1 MNMQNERIQELID
14 IVKQKD
20 EMIMKL
26 QGQITHSEETIKDY
40 VSLRHLNCIGTKKTL
55 NMCL

>member
-1 MNMQNERIQELID
+1 MNIQNERIQELID

-26 QGQITHSEETIKDY
+26 QSQIARSEETINDY
-40 VSLRHLNCIGTKKTL
+40 VSLRHLNCIDTKKS
-55 NMCL
+55 